1 MIRTM
6 FDGVNPAQ
14 VPAGAAIYAGY
25 VDGEWQSYNELA
37 AANPTARHVSICVAA
52 TGSARV
58 LDVEKGDATPD
69 QAPGWAE
76 TQRRSGNPYPVV
88 YCNEENTWPAV
99 KAAFTQ
105 QGVEPPLYWVAAYV
119 DDAAHVPVVPDGAI
133 ALQYYDYGGYDASAV
148 AAYWPGLDPAPQTA
162 QVATG
167 ATQTVPQ
174 EDDVTTYYPIQV
186 GPDPTTQA
194 PWACGVATWPAGAT
208 HVLQLVADP
217 GLWGDTEG
225 QFQLVFSM
233 LTGPDVKTIELAKPS
248 ESIAVEFA
256 SVAGLNPA
264 ICRGV
269 TITRPDGKKWPWGG
283 GAE

>member
-1 MIRTM
+1 MTRTM
-6 FDGVNPAQ
+6 YDGVDPAQ
-14 VPAGAAIYAGY
+14 VPPGAPIYAGY
-25 VDGEWQSYNELA
+25 DDGAWQSLTALTA
-37 AANPTARHVSICVAA
+37 AYPTALHVSICVTA

-58 LDVEKGDATPD
+58 LDVENGDATPAE
-69 QAPGWAE
+69 APGWAE
-76 TQRRSGNPYPVV
+76 KERASGNPHPVV
-88 YCNEENTWPAV
+88 YCNETYTWPLV
-99 KAAFTQ
+99 KAAFAD
-105 QGVEPPLYWVAAYV
+105 QGVAPPLYWVANYV
-119 DDAAHVPVVPDGAI
+119 NDPTQVPAIPDGAI
-133 ALQYYDYGGYDASAV
+133 GLQYYDHGGYDASVV
-148 AAYWPGLDPAPQTA
+148 ADYWPGLDPAPQTA
-162 QVATG
+162 QVATE

-194 PWACGVATWPAGAT
+194 PWACGVATWPVGAT

-233 LTGPDVKTIELAKPS
+233 LTGPDVKTVQLAKPS
-248 ESIAVEFA
+248 ESIAIEFA
-256 SVAGLNPA
+256 SVAGLNPV